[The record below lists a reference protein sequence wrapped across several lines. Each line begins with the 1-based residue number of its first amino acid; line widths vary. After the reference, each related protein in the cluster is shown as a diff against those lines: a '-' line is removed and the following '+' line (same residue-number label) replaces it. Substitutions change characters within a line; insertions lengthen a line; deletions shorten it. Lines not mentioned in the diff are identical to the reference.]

1 MNRYEKF
8 SELTASG
15 FAELL
20 IKNSNYFK
28 TTATAVVAKIET
40 GTAFRYIIQFNRRTG
55 KLEAYY
61 GANDLQPVTEQF
73 TALIYGNTTLSG
85 PDYVVVLTAGPGTVP
100 GVLTF

>member
-1 MNRYEKF
+1 MIRFEKF

-40 GTAFRYIIQFNRRTG
+40 GTAFRYVIQFNRRTG

-61 GANDLQPVTEQF
+61 GANDLILVTDEF
-73 TALIYGNTTLSG
+73 KAHIYGSTSLTGL
-85 PDYVVVLTAGPGTVP
+85 DYVVVLTAGPGTVP

>member
-1 MNRYEKF
+1 MTRYDKF

-28 TTATAVVAKIET
+28 TTETAVVAKIET

-61 GANDLQPVTEQF
+61 GANDLRPVMDEF
-73 TALIYGNTTLSG
+73 KAYIYGNTSLTG
-85 PDYVVVLTAGPGTVP
+85 PDYVIVLTAGPGTVP

>member
-1 MNRYEKF
+1 MIRFEKF

-61 GANDLQPVTEQF
+61 GANDPRPVMDEF
-73 TALIYGNTTLSG
+73 KAHIYGSTSPTG

>member
-1 MNRYEKF
+1 MTTFEKF

-40 GTAFRYIIQFNRRTG
+40 GTAFRYIVQFNQRTG

-61 GANDLQPVTEQF
+61 GANDLIPVTDEF
-73 TALIYGNTTLSG
+73 KAYIYGNTSFTG

-100 GVLTF
+100 GVLVF

>member
-1 MNRYEKF
+1 MTRFEKF

-40 GTAFRYIIQFNRRTG
+40 GTSFRYIIQFNRRTG

-61 GANDLQPVTEQF
+61 GANDLRPVMDEF
-73 TALIYGNTTLSG
+73 KAYIYGSTNISG
-85 PDYVVVLTAGPGTVP
+85 PDYVIILTAGPGTVP

>member
-1 MNRYEKF
+1 MTNFEKF

-20 IKNSNYFK
+20 IKNSNYFE

-61 GANDLQPVTEQF
+61 GANDLIPVTDEF
-73 TALIYGNTTLSG
+73 KAYIYGSTSLTG
-85 PDYVVVLTAGPGTVP
+85 PDYVILLTAGPGTVP

>member
-1 MNRYEKF
+1 MIRFEKF

-20 IKNSNYFK
+20 IKNSNYFE

-40 GTAFRYIIQFNRRTG
+40 GTAFRYVIQFNRRTG

-61 GANDLQPVTEQF
+61 GANDLRPVTEQF
-73 TALIYGNTTLSG
+73 TALIYGNTKLSA

-100 GVLTF
+100 GVLTS

>member
-40 GTAFRYIIQFNRRTG
+40 GTAFRYFVQFNRRTG

-61 GANDLQPVTEQF
+61 GANDLIPVTDEF
-73 TALIYGNTTLSG
+73 KAYIYGNTRLTA
-85 PDYVVVLTAGPGTVP
+85 PDYVIVLTAGHGTVP

>member
-1 MNRYEKF
+1 MIRFEKF

-40 GTAFRYIIQFNRRTG
+40 GTAFRYVIQFNRRTG

-61 GANDLQPVTEQF
+61 GANDLRPVMDEF
-73 TALIYGNTTLSG
+73 KAHIYGSISLTG
-85 PDYVVVLTAGPGTVP
+85 PDYVIVLTAGPGTVP

>member
-1 MNRYEKF
+1 MNRFEKF

-20 IKNSNYFK
+20 IKNSNYFE

-40 GTAFRYIIQFNRRTG
+40 GTAFRYVIQFNRRTG
-55 KLEAYY
+55 KLEVYY
-61 GANDLQPVTEQF
+61 GVNNLIPVMDEF
-73 TALIYGNTTLSG
+73 KAHIYGSTSLSG
-85 PDYVVVLTAGPGTVP
+85 PDYVVVLTAGPNTVP